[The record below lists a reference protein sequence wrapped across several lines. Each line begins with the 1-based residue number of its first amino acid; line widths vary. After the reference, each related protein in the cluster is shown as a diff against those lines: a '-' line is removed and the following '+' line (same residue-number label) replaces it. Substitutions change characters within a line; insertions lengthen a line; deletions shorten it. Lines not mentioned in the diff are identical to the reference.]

1 MRMGDTRM
9 SCANRYWVSPRGFMK
24 SSNNTSPGWIGER
37 VLFISLLS
45 RVVIYNLYVS
55 GLVGDPFKAN
65 TPLVINSDTVLSRA
79 AGPIPLYSIAPPWP
93 GPLQRVRKGTFTSL
107 LG

>member
-79 AGPIPLYSIAPPWP
+79 AALE
-93 GPLQRVRKGTFTSL
+93 L
-107 LG
+107 LGADARDGPPTPEGLRVGGRQNS